1 MCGQTCPRLYRCS
14 FRYPGGCPAPGN
26 CPCRAVLLL
35 LPAQVPGSVS
45 EYKVLPLDSASIL
58 LMVQGTVMAIT
69 PSAPAAIALQRGGV
83 LFIGANESV
92 SLQLTAPKDLL
103 MFRACCLL

>member
-1 MCGQTCPRLYRCS
+1 M
-14 FRYPGGCPAPGN
+14 
-26 CPCRAVLLL
+26 
-35 LPAQVPGSVS
+35 
-45 EYKVLPLDSASIL
+45 LPLDSASIL